1 MGAGYHVNCTY
12 RIVMMYVQP
21 LEKKKKKKKPTE
33 HSEVCNLFQDDCLWH
48 LCSSSGMLVNGISVF
63 LWSRCFKESHRA
75 IN

>member
-33 HSEVCNLFQDDCLWH
+33 HSEVCNLFQDDCL
-48 LCSSSGMLVNGISVF
+48 
-63 LWSRCFKESHRA
+63 
-75 IN
+75 